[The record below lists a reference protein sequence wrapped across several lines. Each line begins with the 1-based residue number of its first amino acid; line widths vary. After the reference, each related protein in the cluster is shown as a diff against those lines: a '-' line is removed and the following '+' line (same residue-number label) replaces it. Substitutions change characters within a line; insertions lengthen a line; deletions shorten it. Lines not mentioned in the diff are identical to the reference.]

1 MSEKSGMAYNKN
13 TNIVKT
19 AKDNATMWL
28 EGNYDEETKAQVK
41 YLMEYDE
48 KELIE
53 SFHSVMEF
61 GTGGLRGIM
70 GVGTNRMNKYTVGI
84 TTQGIANY
92 LKKQYANKESI
103 KVAIGYDCRN
113 NSQFFARV
121 TAEILSNNDITVY
134 LFKELR
140 PLPEISFTVRYKKC
154 QCGIVITSS
163 HNPKEYNGI
172 KVFGDDGGQVVFPHD
187 ENIIHEVKN
196 ITDINEVQFTGNKNN
211 IISIGEEIDYE
222 YLKRVKQLSFSGDLI
237 RKHKDL
243 KIVYTPIHGTGIT
256 LVPKILKEYGFENV
270 YNVPEQDIIDG
281 NFPTVKY
288 PNPEETDALDL
299 AILRAKEVDADL
311 ILATDPD
318 ADRVAAAIKN
328 NKNEYIILN
337 GNQSASLLVYYILNQ
352 WKDRGKLT
360 GNEFIVKT
368 IVTSELLKAI
378 ANENGVACFDVLTGF
393 KWIAKVIRQY
403 ENQKKFICGG
413 EESIGFLIG
422 DFIRDKDSVGT
433 CAMLAETAA
442 WAAEKGKTLFD
453 ILIDIYLEYGFYKED
468 LLYLVKKGLS
478 GKAEIRKIMS
488 NYRNNPMVTINGS
501 KVIKIKDFQSLKEN
515 DLINGIESSID
526 MPKSNVLQF
535 YLKDG
540 SKISVR
546 PSGTE
551 PKIKYYFEVK
561 DELSNRKYF
570 DKIENKLNQ
579 KIDKIKASL
588 GLN

>member
-1 MSEKSGMAYNKN
+1 MENNKSSD
-13 TNIVKT
+13 ILKT
-19 AKDNATMWL
+19 AKENANKWL
-28 EGNYDEETKAQVK
+28 KGNYDEETKAQVK
-41 YLMEYDE
+41 YLIENDE
-48 KELIE
+48 KELVE

-92 LKKQYANKESI
+92 LKKQYKNNEII

-113 NSQFFARV
+113 NSQFFAQV

-134 LFKELR
+134 LFEELR

-172 KVFGDDGGQVVFPHD
+172 KVFGDDGAQVIYPHD
-187 ENIIHEVKN
+187 ENIIREVKN
-196 ITDINEVQFTGNKNN
+196 INDINEVKFTGDKNN
-211 IISIGEEIDYE
+211 ILSIGEEIDNE
-222 YLKRVKQLSFSGDLI
+222 YLKRIKQLSFSGDLI
-237 RKHKDL
+237 KKHKDL
-243 KIVYTPIHGTGIT
+243 KIVYTPIHGSGIT
-256 LVPKILKEYGFENV
+256 MVPKIFKEYGFENI
-270 YNVPEQDIIDG
+270 YNVPEQDVIDG
-281 NFPTVKY
+281 NFPTVRY

-299 AILRAKEVDADL
+299 AIQKAKQVDADL

-352 WKDRGKLT
+352 WKEKGKLT
-360 GNEFIVKT
+360 GKEFIIKT
-368 IVTSELLKAI
+368 IVTSELLKDI
-378 ANENGVACFDVLTGF
+378 ANKNGVECFDVLTGF
-393 KWIAKVIRQY
+393 KWIAKVIRDN
-403 ENQKKFICGG
+403 ENRKKYICGG

-433 CAMLAETAA
+433 CAMVAETAA
-442 WAAEKGKTLFD
+442 WAAEQGKTLFD
-453 ILIDIYLEYGFYKED
+453 ILVDIYLEYGFYKER
-468 LLYLVKKGLS
+468 LLYLVKQGIS
-478 GKAEIRKIMS
+478 GTEEIGKIMA
-488 NYRNNPMVTINGS
+488 NYRKDPMVSIYDL
-501 KVIKIKDFQSLKEN
+501 KVIKIKDFQSLKEK
-515 DLINGIESSID
+515 DLITGDEQSID
-526 MPKSNVLQF
+526 LPKSNVLQF
-535 YLKDG
+535 YLEDG

-561 DELSNRKYF
+561 DELSDRKNFEEVDNR
-570 DKIENKLNQ
+570 LNQ
-579 KIDKIKASL
+579 KIDGIMASL
-588 GLN
+588 GLD

>member
-1 MSEKSGMAYNKN
+1 MENNKN
-13 TNIVKT
+13 ATIVKT
-19 AKDNATMWL
+19 ARENANKWL
-28 EGNYDEETKAQVK
+28 EGNYDEETKAKVK
-41 YLMEYDE
+41 YLMENDE

-53 SFHSVMEF
+53 SFHDVMEF

-92 LKKQYANKESI
+92 LKKQYDETENI

-113 NSQFFARV
+113 NSKFFARV
-121 TAEILSNNDITVY
+121 TAEILSNNDITAY

-172 KVFGDDGGQVVFPHD
+172 KVFGDDGAQVVYPYD
-187 ENIIHEVKN
+187 ESIIREVKN
-196 ITDINEVQFTGNKNN
+196 ITDINEVKFIGNTNN
-211 IISIGEEIDYE
+211 IISVGEEIDNE
-222 YLKRVKQLSFSGDLI
+222 YLKRIKQLSFSADLI
-237 RKHKDL
+237 KKHKDL
-243 KIVYTPIHGTGIT
+243 KIVYTPIHGSGIT
-256 LVPKILKEYGFENV
+256 LVPKILKDYGFENV
-270 YNVPEQDIIDG
+270 YNVPEQDVIDG

-288 PNPEETDALDL
+288 PNPEETEALDL
-299 AILRAKEVDADL
+299 AIQKAQQIDADL

-328 NKNEYIILN
+328 NKNEYTILN

-352 WKDRGKLT
+352 WEDSGKLT
-360 GNEFIVKT
+360 GKEFIIKT
-368 IVTSELLKAI
+368 IVTSELLKDI
-378 ANENGVACFDVLTGF
+378 ANKNGVECFDVLTGF
-393 KWIAKVIRQY
+393 KWIAKVIRQN

-453 ILIDIYLEYGFYKED
+453 ILTDIYLEYGFYKER
-468 LLYLVKKGLS
+468 LLYLVKQGIS
-478 GKAEIRKIMS
+478 GKEEIGKIMA
-488 NYRNNPMVTINGS
+488 NYRKDPMTSINDS
-501 KVIKIKDFQSLKEN
+501 KVIKIKDFQSLKEK
-515 DLINGIESSID
+515 DLISGEEYHINL
-526 MPKSNVLQF
+526 PKSNVLQF
-535 YLKDG
+535 YLEDG

-551 PKIKYYFEVK
+551 PKIKYYSEVK
-561 DELSNRKYF
+561 DELLDRTQF
-570 DKIENKLNQ
+570 EDVDHKLNQ
-579 KIDKIKASL
+579 KIDNIMASL